1 MSQEGD
7 EVPRSLGEELHK
19 VRQLRGMSLKAVAE
33 PAGVSATYLQKL
45 ERGEVKSPSP
55 HRLRRLADVLEVEY
69 AALFALAGY
78 SDSSDVSAAVA
89 RRGPGLAV
97 PSTAKGSL
105 LRQAFQ
111 SEEHVTDEE
120 LEQLA
125 QYLQFL
131 RQLRGEK
138 AP

>member
-1 MSQEGD
+1 MAN
-7 EVPRSLGEELHK
+7 SLGEELHK
-19 VRQLRGMSLKAVAE
+19 VRRLRDLSLKAVAD

-55 HRLRRLADVLEVEY
+55 HRLRRLADVLDVDY
-69 AALFALAGY
+69 ATLFTLAGY
-78 SDSSDVSAAVA
+78 SATNDDLGQPGAARSATHDV
-89 RRGPGLAV
+89 PF
-97 PSTAKGSL
+97 TTKGSL

-111 SEEHVTDEE
+111 SEKNVTDEE

-125 QYLQFL
+125 QYLRFL
-131 RQLRGEK
+131 RQQRQEK